1 MAGPETG
8 DRRTVRL
15 FAVLGMG
22 GSELGKVYLNVNKY
36 IGYHTTD
43 PGEQMAFVSSFL
55 SWYDVHHLPDIF
67 ESNEMLQARRYKYPC
82 LQRRSVRPCE
92 IYRNVYFRTKP
103 EKNDMRLY
111 SNVDFYQTRFKK

>member
-36 IGYHTTD
+36 IDITLQILVNKWCLLVHSYLDMMFITYLTSLNLTKCY
-43 PGEQMAFVSSFL
+43 SS
-55 SWYDVHHLPDIF
+55 SI
-67 ESNEMLQARRYKYPC
+67 
-82 LQRRSVRPCE
+82 
-92 IYRNVYFRTKP
+92 
-103 EKNDMRLY
+103 
-111 SNVDFYQTRFKK
+111 

>member
-36 IGYHTTD
+36 IVYHTTD
-43 PGEQMAFVSSFL
+43 PGEQMVFVSSFL

-67 ESNEMLQARRYKYPC
+67 ESNEMLQLVDINIPVYKEDLSDLAKYTEMFTFGQNRKKSHKIIFKC
-82 LQRRSVRPCE
+82 
-92 IYRNVYFRTKP
+92 
-103 EKNDMRLY
+103 
-111 SNVDFYQTRFKK
+111 RFLPNKI

>member
-8 DRRTVRL
+8 DRQTVRL

-22 GSELGKVYLNVNKY
+22 GFELGKVYLNVNKY

-55 SWYDVHHLPDIF
+55 S
-67 ESNEMLQARRYKYPC
+67 
-82 LQRRSVRPCE
+82 
-92 IYRNVYFRTKP
+92 
-103 EKNDMRLY
+103 
-111 SNVDFYQTRFKK
+111 

>member
-8 DRRTVRL
+8 DRQTVRL

-22 GSELGKVYLNVNKY
+22 GFELGKVYLNVNKY

-67 ESNEMLQARRYKYPC
+67 ESNEMLQARRYKYP
-82 LQRRSVRPCE
+82 RSVRPCE

-103 EKNDMRLY
+103 EKI
-111 SNVDFYQTRFKK
+111 T

>member
-1 MAGPETG
+1 MAGSETG

-36 IGYHTTD
+36 IVYHTTD

-55 SWYDVHHLPDIF
+55 S
-67 ESNEMLQARRYKYPC
+67 
-82 LQRRSVRPCE
+82 
-92 IYRNVYFRTKP
+92 
-103 EKNDMRLY
+103 
-111 SNVDFYQTRFKK
+111 

>member
-22 GSELGKVYLNVNKY
+22 GFELGKVYLNVNKY

-82 LQRRSVRPCE
+82 LQRL
-92 IYRNVYFRTKP
+92 RNIPKCLLSDKTG
-103 EKNDMRLY
+103 KNDMRLY

>member
-8 DRRTVRL
+8 DRQTVRL

-22 GSELGKVYLNVNKY
+22 GFELGKVYLNVNKY

-67 ESNEMLQARRYKYPC
+67 ESNEMLQARQICQTLRNIPKC
-82 LQRRSVRPCE
+82 LLSDK
-92 IYRNVYFRTKP
+92 TG
-103 EKNDMRLY
+103 KNDMRLY
-111 SNVDFYQTRFKK
+111 SNVDFY

>member
-8 DRRTVRL
+8 DRQTVRL

-36 IGYHTTD
+36 IVYHTTD

-55 SWYDVHHLPDIF
+55 SWYDVHHLPDIL
-67 ESNEMLQARRYKYPC
+67 ESNEMLQARRYKYPVYKED
-82 LQRRSVRPCE
+82 LSDLAKYTEMFTFGQNRKKWHE
-92 IYRNVYFRTKP
+92 IIFKC
-103 EKNDMRLY
+103 
-111 SNVDFYQTRFKK
+111 RFLPNKI